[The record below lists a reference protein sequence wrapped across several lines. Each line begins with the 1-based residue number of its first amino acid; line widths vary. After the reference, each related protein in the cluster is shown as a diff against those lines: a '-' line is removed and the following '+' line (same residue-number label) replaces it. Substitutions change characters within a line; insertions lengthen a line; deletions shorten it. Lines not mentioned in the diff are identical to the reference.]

1 MGLIVG
7 SISTVLGMNYFD
19 QNPLN
24 GPGSGIGSLLKQPT
38 QRVQSVSEPQST
50 SVTETIPGFKFD
62 YHELLLEEEYV
73 LPLPTRDRAEVA
85 DVPEKSTTESTSA
98 STATAETTESVAAT
112 ESTSPPQPTA
122 EPAVEPGTA
131 FVIQIGS
138 YRSFEDADRIKATL
152 ALTGS
157 ETYIQKVTIEGRGD
171 FYRVRMGPFREY
183 DAVERAVDS
192 VTNLDIKPLVFR
204 VKSSG

>member
-7 SISTVLGMNYFD
+7 SIGTVLGMNYFD
-19 QNPLN
+19 QSPLN

-38 QRVQSVSEPQST
+38 QREQPVSEPQRT
-50 SVTETIPGFKFD
+50 SVTETIPDFKFD

-73 LPLPTRDRAEVA
+73 LPLPSRDRTEVA
-85 DVPEKSTTESTSA
+85 DVPEQSTTETASA
-98 STATAETTESVAAT
+98 ATAETTESVAAT
-112 ESTSPPQPTA
+112 ESTSSPQPTA

-157 ETYIQKVTIEGRGD
+157 ETYIQKVSIEDRGD
-171 FYRVRMGPFREY
+171 FYRVRMGPFRDY
-183 DAVERAVDS
+183 DAVERAVDT
-192 VTNLDIKPLVFR
+192 VTDLNIKPLVFR
-204 VKSSG
+204 VKTSG

>member
-7 SISTVLGMNYFD
+7 SIGTVLGMNYFD
-19 QNPLN
+19 QNSLN

-38 QRVQSVSEPQST
+38 QRVQSASEPQKT
-50 SVTETIPGFKFD
+50 SVTETIPDFKFD

-73 LPLPTRDRAEVA
+73 LPLPSRDRVEVA
-85 DVPEKSTTESTSA
+85 DVPEESKTETA
-98 STATAETTESVAAT
+98 ATATTETTESVSAT
-112 ESTSPPQPTA
+112 ESTSSPQPTA

-138 YRSFEDADRIKATL
+138 YRSFEEADRVKATL

-157 ETYIQKVTIEGRGD
+157 ETYIQKVSIEGRGD

-192 VTNLDIKPLVFR
+192 VADLNIKPLVFR
-204 VKSSG
+204 VKTSG

>member
-7 SISTVLGMNYFD
+7 SIGTVLGMNYFD
-19 QNPLN
+19 QNSLN

-38 QRVQSVSEPQST
+38 QRVQPVSEPQRT
-50 SVTETIPGFKFD
+50 PVTETIPNFKFD

-73 LPLPTRDRAEVA
+73 LPLPSRDRVEVA

-98 STATAETTESVAAT
+98 SATTAESTESVATT
-112 ESTSPPQPTA
+112 ESTSSPQPTA

-131 FVIQIGS
+131 FVIQVGS

-152 ALTGS
+152 ALNGS
-157 ETYIQKVTIEGRGD
+157 ETYIQKVSIEGRGD

-204 VKSSG
+204 VKLSG

>member
-19 QNPLN
+19 QSPLN

-38 QRVQSVSEPQST
+38 QRVQSDSEPQRT

-73 LPLPTRDRAEVA
+73 LPLPSRDRTEVA
-85 DVPEKSTTESTSA
+85 DVPEESTTESTSA
-98 STATAETTESVAAT
+98 STATTETTESVAAT
-112 ESTSPPQPTA
+112 ESTSSPQPTA

-152 ALTGS
+152 ALTGN
-157 ETYIQKVTIEGRGD
+157 ETYIQKVTIEDRGD

-192 VTNLDIKPLVFR
+192 VTDLDIKPLVFR